1 MPADRVFRRRSDVR
15 FRTVGGEGVVLR
27 QEAREVLVV
36 NETGARVLELLDG
49 RRDVAAV
56 HAVLAAERVAAA
68 GAVRRDLDDFLT
80 ELVEAGVVEEVLGPA
95 GGDGR
100 GTP

>member
-1 MPADRVFRRRSDVR
+1 MR
-15 FRTVGGEGVVLR
+15 FRVVGGEGVVLR

-56 HAVLAAERVAAA
+56 HAVLAAERDGAPE
-68 GAVRRDLDDFLT
+68 AVRRDLEGFLD
-80 ELVEAGVVEEVLGPA
+80 ELVGAGVVEQV
-95 GGDGR
+95 GGSPGGGGGSR
-100 GTP
+100 P